1 MAASNLLASPARP
14 TLNDRLMMLSSSPD
28 LPDLKDLIAKK
39 PKVHALRSGSAAAP
53 LPDSTAITFTSA
65 ADVLRAAQAN
75 DRDENDT
82 IDEPERP
89 LATKPPMKRALR
101 STTASKRVA
110 KDVVVLSSDGVAP
123 IGDEE
128 TPTDIGAIGVKSLEA
143 DTLEERP
150 WKRFKSTT
158 ESADTERDTSVQ
170 QGGHIEAGK
179 PPAKARVSRK
189 KTSKTETVSK
199 HFQQK
204 PVAKGTAVKTSTPEP
219 LNLEPA
225 VQRRTDWTPPR
236 ADTTPEETDPY
247 DVSVMTSQ
255 VDEEERAAGT
265 MEIFKNLHDAYGHKA
280 TDADLEITKQQAA
293 KVLGKRRAID
303 MVSVNQSVK
312 VTDDHRTSLPVKEKA
327 PKKKPRTIT
336 ELATAAYISKAAE
349 FDEDPRNEDSILEY
363 FTVDNEAQEVS
374 KTMATKGKGKAKA
387 AKVLKSTRKKIPEKK
402 AILLSPESAM
412 RRSARQDFVFGT
424 SSQLAREQSPTFLK
438 DLQTALRASNAAKAE
453 GLVAN
458 NPGETEGE
466 GSKKPNRGLWSV
478 SARDECGE
486 LVDVE
491 VIDLVDSSG
500 FPDDDSIAIL
510 NPWKDLPLEPVKD
523 EAANSPLKEVDSKTA
538 PTNMGELSQSP
549 APKSNFFLSQHKV
562 TVNTTPAASPEF
574 SRLSYPL
581 ITDLME
587 EEAPPP
593 SNQQQSQEEVRTI
606 STTKT
611 NPIPKPNPRPKY
623 EEFTDAKLAK
633 EISSYGFK
641 AVKIRSAMIALLD
654 QCWRS
659 KTQVPTAGPSFSTS
673 SLAASPKKSP
683 KASPKGKKTAT
694 TTTAV
699 VSSTSTAP
707 KKPRGRPKK
716 ATSADNSN
724 ASVAAENEGATS
736 PAKKRGRPRKDAT
749 ITGKTTKSSIAPPP
763 KPLPVVSTPKRKKAA
778 IKSKLAVSESD
789 LDSAAGL
796 TSPDQLLSS
805 PLAVDVFVSED
816 TEAPLTLSPTTQQ
829 SALFSH
835 ITKAVTSAPRTTDPE
850 NPSWHEKMLMY
861 DPVILEELTAW
872 LNSGQLTSVGYDG
885 EVAPADVK
893 KWCESKSVCCLW
905 RATYRGRERKRL

>member
-1 MAASNLLASPARP
+1 MAASNSMASPARP
-14 TLNDRLMMLSSSPD
+14 TLHDRLMMLSSSPD

-39 PKVHALRSGSAAAP
+39 PKIHALRSGSAAAP
-53 LPDSTAITFTSA
+53 LPDSTAITFTTA
-65 ADVLRAAQAN
+65 ADVLRAAQAI
-75 DRDENDT
+75 DRDEHDT
-82 IDEPERP
+82 IDEPERHP
-89 LATKPPMKRALR
+89 ATKPPVKRALR

-110 KDVVVLSSDGVAP
+110 KEVVVLSSDGVAP

-128 TPTDIGAIGVKSLEA
+128 TPTDIVTIGVMSLETE
-143 DTLEERP
+143 TLQERP
-150 WKRFKSTT
+150 WKRFKSAT
-158 ESADTERDTSVQ
+158 ESVITERDTSVQ
-170 QGGHIEAGK
+170 QIDDAKAVK
-179 PPAKARVSRK
+179 PPARARVPRK
-189 KTSKTETVSK
+189 KTSKSETVSK

-204 PVAKGTAVKTSTPEP
+204 PVAKGITVKASTPEP

-236 ADTTPEETDPY
+236 ADTTPEEIDPY
-247 DVSVMTSQ
+247 DVSVVASQ
-255 VDEEERAAGT
+255 VDEEARAAGT
-265 MEIFKNLHDAYGHKA
+265 MEIFKTLHDAYGHKA
-280 TDADLEITKQQAA
+280 TDADIGTTKQQAA

-303 MVSVNQSVK
+303 MVSVNQSAK
-312 VTDDHRTSLPVKEKA
+312 VTADYRTPLPVKEKA

-336 ELATAAYISKAAE
+336 ELATAAYIPKAAE
-349 FDEDPRNEDSILEY
+349 LDEDLRNEDSILEY
-363 FTVDNEAQEVS
+363 FTVDNEAQDAS
-374 KTMATKGKGKAKA
+374 KTTAAKGKGKAKA
-387 AKVLKSTRKKIPEKK
+387 AKVSKSTKKKVPEKT
-402 AILLSPESAM
+402 AVLLSPESAM

-438 DLQTALRASNAAKAE
+438 DLQTALRASNAAKEE

-458 NPGETEGE
+458 NPGETDGE
-466 GSKKPNRGLWSV
+466 GSRKPNQGLWSV
-478 SARDECGE
+478 SARDEGGE

-510 NPWKDLPLEPVKD
+510 NPWKELPLEPVKD
-523 EAANSPLKEVDSKTA
+523 EAANSSLTEIDSKLA
-538 PTNMGELSQSP
+538 PTNMGEPSQSP
-549 APKSNFFLSQHKV
+549 APKSNLFLSQHKV
-562 TVNTTPAASPEF
+562 TVNTTPTTSPDS

-581 ITDLME
+581 ITALME

-606 STTKT
+606 SNTKT
-611 NPIPKPNPRPKY
+611 KPTPKPKPRPKY

-659 KTQVPTAGPSFSTS
+659 KNQVATAGPSFSTS

-683 KASPKGKKTAT
+683 KPSPKGKKTAT
-694 TTTAV
+694 TTKS
-699 VSSTSTAP
+699 VSSTSPAP

-724 ASVAAENEGATS
+724 ATAAAENEGATS
-736 PAKKRGRPRKDAT
+736 PAKKRGRPRKDAA
-749 ITGKTTKSSIAPPP
+749 ITGKTTKPSMAPPP
-763 KPLPVVSTPKRKKAA
+763 KPLPAVSTPKRKKAA
-778 IKSKLAVSESD
+778 TKSKPAVSESD
-789 LDSAAGL
+789 VDSAAGL
-796 TSPDQLLSS
+796 TSPEQLFSS
-805 PLAVDVFVSED
+805 PLAVDVSVSED
-816 TEAPLTLSPTTQQ
+816 TEASLTLSPTMQQ

-835 ITKAVTSAPRTTDPE
+835 ITKAITSAPRTTDPE
-850 NPSWHEKMLMY
+850 NPSWYEKMLMY
-861 DPVILEELTAW
+861 DPVILEDLTAW

-905 RATYRGRERKRL
+905 RATYKGRERKRL